1 MERQCP
7 FLHHIGKGERI
18 CIPIYPFVKASMAL
32 SITSEKNCPTVTE
45 TSFEC
50 SHCDTGLS
58 ENVVDNSCVF
68 GGAVVTDL
76 QVWPLTPFFSCFL
89 FCKNTIDWPG
99 LKIKTSHQ
107 ECAFLFLSSQQL
119 LRLRLGTLKG
129 FLSCQQ
135 RLSWWAHNSP
145 RALLP
150 ELQR

>member
-76 QVWPLTPFFSCFL
+76 QVWPLNPFFPVSFFVKIQL
-89 FCKNTIDWPG
+89 IG
-99 LKIKTSHQ
+99 LD
-107 ECAFLFLSSQQL
+107 
-119 LRLRLGTLKG
+119 
-129 FLSCQQ
+129 
-135 RLSWWAHNSP
+135 
-145 RALLP
+145 
-150 ELQR
+150 